1 VPLVASFPIV
11 TSLYWSS
18 SKVDAFQKAA
28 LNVPVDETEHSLLTM
43 ARSAPLAGG
52 AVQLLPSDPSAR
64 LKLS

>member
-1 VPLVASFPIV
+1 VVAPFPIV

-18 SKVDAFQKAA
+18 PKVDAFQKAA
-28 LNVPVDETEHSLLTM
+28 ENVLVDETAHWLLAM
-43 ARSAPLAGG
+43 ARFAPLAGG